1 MYTRAPRRN
10 SKAYPIWVAQQ
21 EAERLR
27 PKSNTNWSSPST
39 NIFAGLNNLRKALNS
54 GGNAKLEKRWNAD
67 CAFPI
72 KVNPK
77 APYQEQIVKE
87 FKHKVWVVVLYYNHK
102 KYKAPLMVHL
112 LNILAYPLKFVP
124 QKSVL
129 RMNEYTQYTF
139 RVGAVT
145 NGFNVQFHIPKKFS
159 FK

>member
-1 MYTRAPRRN
+1 MHRAPRRN
-10 SKAYPIWVAQQ
+10 SKAYPIWVAQP

-27 PKSNTNWSSPST
+27 PKSNTNWCSPST
-39 NIFAGLNNLRKALNS
+39 NIFAGLNNLRTALNS
-54 GGNAKLEKRWNAD
+54 GENAKLEKRWNAE
-67 CAFPI
+67 CGWPI
-72 KVNPK
+72 KINPN
-77 APYQEQIVKE
+77 EQIVKE

-112 LNILAYPLKFVP
+112 LNFLTYPLKFVP

-129 RMNEYTQYTF
+129 RMNEYTLYTF
-139 RVGAVT
+139 RVGSVV